1 MSPVGVCCLLFITV
15 SVCFWVPAD
24 CYADG
29 KVTKVC
35 GSMEPHHGVPGQTTQ
50 SPFQLVTNA
59 STFSPTDQIQVILSG
74 RSYFEG
80 FLLQARDAANQ
91 RSVSTV
97 GTFTLTNPKRTQ
109 LLACNKHQGS
119 AVSHTSN
126 ARQTEVVVIWNAPA
140 DAPRQ
145 VQFFVSV
152 VAHYKTFWV
161 KLPGPIIY
169 QHGVTPHPTQ
179 SDTTPPPVQ
188 TTTPSILPE
197 PLTSVGCGTSKS
209 CLLDPP
215 GCNPKE
221 DPHCLFLSMTT
232 DGPDTTSVI
241 FELSGPAKGYIA
253 FALSWDTWMG
263 DDDVYMCVKY
273 GESISVSAAFFSGR
287 THPEDETQK
296 KCITGPPEVLRSS
309 RGPMIMKMHG
319 ALMLL
324 AWMLTG
330 SVGTFIASFYK
341 PDWPN
346 QTLLGQKVWFQVH
359 RALMMLTVT
368 LTIGA
373 FCLPF
378 FYRKGWSKHAGVHPY
393 LGCCVLALS
402 LIQPIMAMIRPS
414 PDSHSGSH
422 VPRDASVIIA
432 PPTAMGNVCS
442 DWLRDMAGF
451 VQIPPPDGQSGSE
464 EVNVYMTVHIDLS
477 CDSGGGNSDWRETLD
492 CTKVTDSECDLT
504 NLLHPLDRNYTAD
517 IITEPLDSDDEEFPH
532 TETERP
538 FNPYKESNISAV
550 EFTLEPLNES
560 TMIVNITDPLSSIH
574 VGKKQLTIRGVL
586 KNDLKYKIS
595 YHKSGS
601 TGKRDYISNTS
612 VAEVSKLDAGE
623 NYCFM
628 VAAYIPSRTKATQ
641 LGARSVQQC
650 HSTPG
655 HKDILPEVSPGALIG
670 GIFISLTVLIIIIVV
685 IRHGRRNCK
694 KHISQWRVEKSPE
707 RWNQFDQSVMA
718 LSVLIVSL

>member
-1 MSPVGVCCLLFITV
+1 MLGYRLGYTIRTSELCYGQRCSQSRSIHGRQSSGPAPRPPFAVLLQILGLQELCKLV
-15 SVCFWVPAD
+15 LGISRPEIRVVVLSVCVAWKESPD
-24 CYADG
+24 SQ
-29 KVTKVC
+29 
-35 GSMEPHHGVPGQTTQ
+35 GS
-50 SPFQLVTNA
+50 
-59 STFSPTDQIQVILSG
+59 
-74 RSYFEG
+74 Y
-80 FLLQARDAANQ
+80 
-91 RSVSTV
+91 
-97 GTFTLTNPKRTQ
+97 
-109 LLACNKHQGS
+109 GS

-263 DDDVYMCVKY
+263 DDDVYMCVKD

-287 THPEDETQK
+287 THPEDETQSGLSSVSWRLADGAIQCRFSRPVKLTNQEPARFALDQEYYLFLANGHARNGVIWKHSRQPLISTQK

-414 PDSHSGSH
+414 PDSHRRFIFNWAHWGLGSLTEIMA
-422 VPRDASVIIA
+422 VAAMFLGMRQSSLLLPQPWATYVLIGYVTWLASFRFLLLMDKYHCIKRSVLGSDDTEGILPDQSERGSKKSFIKSLLLAVLALGNTGFLIA
-432 PPTAMGNVCS
+432 
-442 DWLRDMAGF
+442 
-451 VQIPPPDGQSGSE
+451 
-464 EVNVYMTVHIDLS
+464 
-477 CDSGGGNSDWRETLD
+477 
-492 CTKVTDSECDLT
+492 
-504 NLLHPLDRNYTAD
+504 LLFSIAD
-517 IITEPLDSDDEEFPH
+517 I
-532 TETERP
+532 
-538 FNPYKESNISAV
+538 
-550 EFTLEPLNES
+550 
-560 TMIVNITDPLSSIH
+560 
-574 VGKKQLTIRGVL
+574 
-586 KNDLKYKIS
+586 
-595 YHKSGS
+595 
-601 TGKRDYISNTS
+601 
-612 VAEVSKLDAGE
+612 
-623 NYCFM
+623 
-628 VAAYIPSRTKATQ
+628 
-641 LGARSVQQC
+641 
-650 HSTPG
+650 
-655 HKDILPEVSPGALIG
+655 
-670 GIFISLTVLIIIIVV
+670 
-685 IRHGRRNCK
+685 
-694 KHISQWRVEKSPE
+694 
-707 RWNQFDQSVMA
+707 
-718 LSVLIVSL
+718 